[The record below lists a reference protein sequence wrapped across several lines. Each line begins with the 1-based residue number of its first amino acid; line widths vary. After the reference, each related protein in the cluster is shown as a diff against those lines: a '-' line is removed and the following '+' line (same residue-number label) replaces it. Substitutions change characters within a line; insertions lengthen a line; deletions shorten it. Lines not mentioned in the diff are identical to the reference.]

1 MGSLL
6 KGRELRTIF
15 DAMCPFDEDLNLK
28 PEDERVT
35 LLAANSNNWWET
47 RAFVMLSAVNDQSP
61 IIVQFSHNSN
71 TKVGGR
77 PDKVF
82 TPEGI
87 GYHGNAALYGAK
99 ANIDWIASEAET
111 FGADLVA
118 VSLDHFAVPEFDR
131 DKEYKQRACP
141 TGASDKVEQA
151 WSFIED
157 AGLTDQVEEMTP
169 ELACKYEAYLSSEEY
184 QAFVADFMGT
194 VDIMEPAWGM
204 IDTEGIP
211 AVLDFAITRDI
222 ADAVRMGL
230 GNTDMMLEAELGAT
244 GKSGDQVEY
253 KELSDAELERFAALA
268 AAFVDYTGAEGLA
281 YDIGMKHAA
290 KADETHP
297 VDERKLEEVQR
308 AIIEQTGVYAPFAQH
323 GGTGSAGVAKG
334 LVGKT
339 NINTA
344 FLVAGSQARYEHFDA
359 VGDKVRTGDKSA
371 CGTGVETDVYLEA
384 VYNEAFN
391 RIEPTGS
398 WQSGPACFEA
408 LGW

>member
-6 KGRELRTIF
+6 TGRELRTIF

-35 LLAANSNNWWET
+35 LLAANSNNWWQT
-47 RAFVMLSAVNDQSP
+47 RAFVMLSALGEQSP

-71 TKVGGR
+71 TKIGGR
-77 PDKVF
+77 PGKIF
-82 TPEGI
+82 TPEGL
-87 GYHGNAALYGAK
+87 GYRGNAALYGAK
-99 ANIDWIASEAET
+99 ANIDWIASEAEA

-131 DKEYKQRACP
+131 DKDYKQRACP
-141 TGASDKVEQA
+141 TGASDKVAQA
-151 WSFIED
+151 WAFIED
-157 AGLTDQVEEMTP
+157 AELTDQVEEMTP

-230 GNTDMMLEAELGAT
+230 GNKDMMLEAELGAT
-244 GKSGDQVEY
+244 GQSGDQIEY
-253 KELSDAELERFAALA
+253 KKLNAEELERFAALTA
-268 AAFVDYTGAEGLA
+268 SFVQYTGAEGLA
-281 YDIGMKHAA
+281 YDVGMKHAA
-290 KADETHP
+290 RADETHP
-297 VDERKLEEVQR
+297 IDEDKLEAVQR
-308 AIIEQTGVYAPFAQH
+308 SIIEQTGIYAPFAQH
-323 GGTGSAGVAKG
+323 GGTGSAGVANG

-344 FLVAGSQARYEHFDA
+344 FLVAGSQARHEHFAADPDG
-359 VGDKVRTGDKSA
+359 VKGGEKGI
-371 CGTGVETDVYLEA
+371 CGTDVETNVYLES
-384 VYNEAFN
+384 VYNEAFS
-391 RIEPTGS
+391 RMEPTGS
-398 WQSGPACFEA
+398 YQAGPDCFEA